1 MEEIMLKLMKYEL
14 RKQAF
19 SKLIILAIALL
30 GEIMFFTGFI
40 MDKSETI
47 GLALGLLSLFTVGA
61 LFFIAFE
68 SIMTFQSDLKQK
80 HSYMLF
86 LTPNTT
92 YSIIGAKVI
101 SSALQIMLS
110 GLAFALLFIMDGAVL
125 LAKYSSL
132 NEINRALKEFVNL
145 QFNINLDYKYL
156 VLVILVILVTWITI
170 ITLSYLSITLSATF
184 LADKRGKSFISFV
197 IFFIMIISIGKLED
211 FLLFALG
218 INAINDT
225 SLIVGIL
232 FHVVVT
238 IIAYITT
245 AWMLDKKVS
254 V

>member
-1 MEEIMLKLMKYEL
+1 MLKLMKYEL

-19 SKLIILAIALL
+19 SKIIILAIALL
-30 GEIMFFTGFI
+30 GEIMFFTGFF
-40 MDKSETI
+40 MDKGETI
-47 GLALGLLSLFTVGA
+47 GLALGLLSMFTIGA

-92 YSIIGAKVI
+92 YSIIGAKVV

-110 GLAFALLFIMDGAVL
+110 GLAFALLFLIDGVAL
-125 LAKYSSL
+125 LGKYSSL
-132 NEINRALKEFVNL
+132 NEINRAFKEFVNL
-145 QFNINLDYKYL
+145 QFNIHLDYKYL
-156 VLVILVILVTWITI
+156 ILVILVVLITWITI
-170 ITLSYLSITLSATF
+170 ITLSYLSITLSSTF
-184 LADKRGKSFISFV
+184 LADKKGKSLISFA
-197 IFFIMIISIGKLED
+197 IFFIMIIAIGKFED
-211 FLLFALG
+211 FLMYALD
-218 INAINDT
+218 INSNNETFLVA
-225 SLIVGIL
+225 GIL
-232 FHVVVT
+232 FHAVVT